1 MAEKIDFS
9 TVKFLIVDSNPL
21 STELLYDIL
30 RMLGSIS
37 IRRANDTNKA
47 LKILRNDDI
56 DVMITEWN
64 VSPLNGLE
72 LIDEIR
78 NSLQSP
84 DRMLPIIMLTANSEP
99 EFVVQARDHGV
110 TEFLAKP
117 FTVDAFYRRLVSVI
131 ARPRA
136 FVNAGTYFGPD
147 RRRRQV
153 AHGGPERRDDD

>member
-9 TVKFLIVDSNPL
+9 AVRFLIVDPNPL

-37 IRRANDTNKA
+37 IRRAADSNKA
-47 LKILRNDDI
+47 MTILRAGGI
-56 DVMITEWN
+56 DVLITEWN
-64 VSPLNGLE
+64 VGPVSGLE
-72 LIDEIR
+72 LLDMVR
-78 NSLQSP
+78 NSTQSP

-131 ARPRA
+131 ARPRS
-136 FVNAGTYFGPD
+136 FVNADSYFGPD
-147 RRRRQV
+147 RRRRQIN
-153 AHGGPERRDDD
+153 HGGPDRRRED

>member
-37 IRRANDTNKA
+37 IRRANDTDKA